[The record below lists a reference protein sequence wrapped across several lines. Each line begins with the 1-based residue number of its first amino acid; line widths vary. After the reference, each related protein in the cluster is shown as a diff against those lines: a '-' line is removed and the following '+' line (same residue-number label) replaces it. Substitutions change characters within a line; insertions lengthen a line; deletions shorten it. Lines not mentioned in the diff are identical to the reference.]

1 MKYRSSLVAVFLLMI
16 VSASASAEAPFFPAP
31 RGKGVKDLYIVE
43 LAENVARH
51 PRGPKSSLPAVPE
64 VAEDL
69 GARFGGKVERVWEHV
84 LQAFTIRM
92 PEARARQLAE
102 HGVVA
107 RVTQVSYV
115 DDPFSAP
122 VDDCYVYVDNP
133 PGTGYAIDN
142 RTLPLFSPQSLSC
155 SNPDP
160 QSGTTCLDNWGIDRI
175 DQSSVTR
182 NNQYSFGNRGIG
194 VHVYMLDSGIRATH
208 REFYSRL
215 NQSRV
220 SGGVNATV
228 LAGDPA
234 RNDTSDCHGHGT
246 HVSGIV
252 AGRTYG
258 VAKDAIL
265 HPVRILRCAG
275 QQSQDD
281 WWVEGLNWIA
291 ANHNPANEGT
301 AVVSWSGGNNFNWV
315 NGVSSPVRTAVHNL
329 AKIPTLLLV
338 QAAGNQSRDYPTV
351 ANACSYSFGDESLFT
366 SDPTLYAAVSRI
378 FVVGGSDE
386 NDERW
391 TRRQGDPRYSTYCGG
406 DCGSNVGS
414 CVDIFAPAAHVV
426 SSAHQHNSGYCR
438 LSGTSMAAPHAA
450 GVAALYLQRNR
461 QSSAATVKSTVLQ
474 YGQSG
479 ALQSNSA
486 DPNYIGSGSPNLL
499 LRTSLPVVTCGVD
512 RNFSTPANTM
522 LTFYAST
529 LRGSG
534 CAIGDSAYSG
544 FDTQYGSVSIG
555 GIAPEDI
562 VYYYTP
568 PAGFVGTDS
577 FTYTVYNSAGQV
589 KAMGLVK
596 VTVY

>member
-1 MKYRSSLVAVFLLMI
+1 MKYRSSLIAVFLLLI
-16 VSASASAEAPFFPAP
+16 VSASAWAEAPFVPAA

-43 LAENVARH
+43 LAKDVARQ
-51 PRGPKSSLPAVPE
+51 PRGPESALPTVAE

-69 GARFGGKVERVWEHV
+69 GARFGGRVERVWEHA
-84 LQAFTIRM
+84 LQGFTIRM
-92 PEARARQLAE
+92 PEALARKLAE
-102 HGVVA
+102 DPAVE
-107 RVTQVSYV
+107 RVSQDGYI
-115 DDPFSAP
+115 DDPFSGP
-122 VDDCYVYVDNP
+122 VDDCYYG
-133 PGTGYAIDN
+133 PGTTLYSIDS

-182 NNQYSFGNRGIG
+182 NNTYSFGSRGMG
-194 VHVYMLDSGIRATH
+194 VHVYMLDSGIRASH
-208 REFYSRL
+208 REFKDRL

-228 LAGDPA
+228 AVGDPA
-234 RNDTSDCHGHGT
+234 RNDTSDCYGHGT
-246 HVSGIV
+246 HVAGIV

-265 HPVRILRCAG
+265 HPVRILRCPG
-275 QQSQDD
+275 TQSQDS
-281 WWVEGLNWIA
+281 WWIDGLNWIA

-301 AVVSWSGGNNFNWV
+301 AVVSWSGGNNYNWV
-315 NGVSSPVRTAVHNL
+315 NTDNAVRTAVHNV
-329 AKIPTLLLV
+329 AAIPTLLLV
-338 QAAGNQSRDYPTV
+338 ESAGNQSRDYPTV
-351 ANACSYSFGDESLFT
+351 YNACSYSFGDESAYAG
-366 SDPTLYAAVSRI
+366 DPAKYSAVSRI

-391 TRRQGDPRYSTYCGG
+391 TRRTGDPGYLNYCGG

-426 SSAHQHNSGYCR
+426 SASYRNDAGYCR
-438 LSGTSMAAPHAA
+438 LSGTSMAAPHAS

-461 QSSAATVKSTVLQ
+461 LATAATAKSTVIQ
-474 YGQSG
+474 YGQAG
-479 ALQSNSA
+479 ALQTNSA
-486 DPNYIGSGSPNLL
+486 DPNYIGVGSPNLL
-499 LRTSLPVVTCGVD
+499 LRSNVPVGTCGTD
-512 RNFSTPANTM
+512 RAFSTPANTT
-522 LTFYAST
+522 LTYYASN

-555 GIAPEDI
+555 GVGPEDI
-562 VYYYTP
+562 IYYYTP
-568 PAGFVGTDS
+568 PAGFTGTDS
-577 FTYTVYNSAGQV
+577 FTYTVYNSSSQV